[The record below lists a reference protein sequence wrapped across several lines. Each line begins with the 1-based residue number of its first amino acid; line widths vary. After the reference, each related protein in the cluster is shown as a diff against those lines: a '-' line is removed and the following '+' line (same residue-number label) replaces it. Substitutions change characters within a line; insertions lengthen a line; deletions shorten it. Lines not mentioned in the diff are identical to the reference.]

1 MSSDLDKHKQWLRDM
16 SGRTNLEALAAI
28 EALEGEVA
36 RWKREVKAATDIR
49 VEAEARAERL
59 RVAITT
65 AIANM
70 DHDYA
75 YEVLCKAVAEEC
87 SVSPVKYTG
96 GMNDLCVSAVGDD
109 VRASELLRK
118 ALASVD
124 RHMTDAIIC
133 LAAGGTKGS
142 ATNILNRAVDIARTA
157 LQDNKQ

>member
-1 MSSDLDKHKQWLRDM
+1 MSSDLRP
-16 SGRTNLEALAAI
+16 EAQEVVDDVKAIIAPFKERI
-28 EALEGEVA
+28 EALEGEVKSLSLSLLTA
-36 RWKREVKAATDIR
+36 QGQAWDNHE
-49 VEAEARAERL
+49 RAERL

-87 SVSPVKYTG
+87 LVSPVKYTG
-96 GMNDLCVSAVGDD
+96 GMNDLCVSAMGDD
-109 VRASELLRK
+109 VRSSELLRK

-124 RHMTDAIIC
+124 RHMTDAVIC

-142 ATNILNRAVDIARTA
+142 ATNILNRAVDIARKA